1 MPENPLPPL
10 TGEQSVTPGRDGLP
24 DHGARDIGVVVVAYA
39 SAGTIETC
47 LSALLAARDVARVM
61 VVDNASPDD
70 TVAIVQRLA
79 RRDPRLGLV
88 RNPDNRGFAAACNQ
102 GATAIAQPWIA
113 FVNPD
118 AYVGRDTLARLVDC
132 AITRPGAGLLGVEQR
147 DPDGVA
153 DPASRRADPSLR
165 EQLFS
170 FGRRE
175 HLYLGRDPDQPVQ
188 PVDAVSGALMLLP
201 AVLFV
206 RLGGFDEGY
215 RLHAE
220 DLDLCRRV
228 RQAGYEVVVANQ
240 LAVTHVRGVSSRRRP
255 AWVEFQKHRGLWRYF
270 RKFEAADTPALLQP
284 LLWLALWAHFALVL
298 ARQLWQRLR

>member
-1 MPENPLPPL
+1 MSQPAAPQGAL
-10 TGEQSVTPGRDGLP
+10 DF
-24 DHGARDIGVVVVAYA
+24 GARDIGVVVVTHA
-39 SAGTIETC
+39 SASTLERC
-47 LSALLAARDVARVM
+47 LQALLASRYVMRVM

-70 TVAIVQRLA
+70 SAAIAERWST
-79 RRDPRLGLV
+79 RDPRVGVV
-88 RNPDNRGFAAACNQ
+88 RNEDNRGFAAACNQ

-118 AYVGRDTLARLVDC
+118 AFVQRDTLERLVTV
-132 AITRPGAGLLGVEQR
+132 AMAHPGAGLLGVEQR
-147 DPDGVA
+147 DEDGTP
-153 DPASRRADPSLR
+153 DPASRRSDPSLR

-170 FGRRE
+170 LGRRDN
-175 HLYLGRDPDQPVQ
+175 LFLGRDPALAVQ

-228 RQAGYEVVVANQ
+228 RQAGYEVLVANE

-255 AWVEFQKHRGLWRYF
+255 AWVEWQKHLSMWRYF
-270 RKFEAADTPALLQP
+270 RKFEAQDTPAWLKP
-284 LLWLALWAHFALVL
+284 LLFLALWLHLPLVL
-298 ARQLWQRLR
+298 ARQAWQRRRGEAA